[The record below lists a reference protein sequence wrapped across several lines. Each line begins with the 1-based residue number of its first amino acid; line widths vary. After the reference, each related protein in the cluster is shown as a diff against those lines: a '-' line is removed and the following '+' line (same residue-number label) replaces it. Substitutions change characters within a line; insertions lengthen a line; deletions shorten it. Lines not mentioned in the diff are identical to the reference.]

1 MSPGQRSERD
11 ADVRADAWAP
21 PDRQAVTGA
30 HEQSPRKR
38 RRRRGEAAVVPDATF
53 ESYYGKPIIKPPT
66 WSASD
71 IAGYLFLGGLAGGSS
86 VLAAGA
92 ELTGRHR
99 LGRAT
104 KIAALT
110 AITGS
115 LAALIHDLGRPA
127 RFVNMLRVF
136 KPTSPMSVGSWILS
150 AYGPP
155 AALAAVSSV
164 TGWFPRTGRAATL
177 VAGAL
182 GPAVASYT
190 GVLIADTAVPT
201 WHDAHREL
209 PFLFVA
215 SGASAAAG
223 LAVLASPT
231 SEAAPARRVL
241 VVGTAAEFGV
251 MELMRRRGL
260 SAETLSTGTA
270 GRYLTWAST
279 LSLIGVAVGGVI
291 GRRSRTAS
299 AIGGAAVLAASAL
312 TRFGVFAAGV
322 ASAEDPKYTVVPQRE
337 RLERASGP
345 ANSFR

>member
-1 MSPGQRSERD
+1 MSSGQRSERD
-11 ADVRADAWAP
+11 ADVRADEWAP

-30 HEQSPRKR
+30 GEQSRRKR

-53 ESYYGKPIIKPPT
+53 ESYYGKPVIKVPT
-66 WSASD
+66 WSARD

-99 LGRAT
+99 LGRVT
-104 KIAALT
+104 KIAALA

-115 LAALIHDLGRPA
+115 LAALVHDLGRPA

-155 AALAAVSSV
+155 AGVAAVCSV

-201 WHDAHREL
+201 WHEAHREL

-215 SGASAAAG
+215 SGASAAGG
-223 LAVLASPT
+223 LAVLAASPG
-231 SEAAPARRVL
+231 EAAPARRVL
-241 VVGTAAEFGV
+241 IAGTAAELAV
-251 MELMRRRGL
+251 MELIRRRIGL

-270 GRYLTWAST
+270 GRYLTWART
-279 LSLIGVAVGGVI
+279 LALIGVAVGGVI
-291 GRRSRTAS
+291 GRRSRAAS

-312 TRFGVFAAGV
+312 TRFGVFAAGI

-337 RLERASGP
+337 RLERKAP
-345 ANSFR
+345 PD

>member
-1 MSPGQRSERD
+1 MSSGQRSERD
-11 ADVRADAWAP
+11 TDVRA
-21 PDRQAVTGA
+21 
-30 HEQSPRKR
+30 RKR

-53 ESYYGKPIIKPPT
+53 ESYYGKPVINVPT
-66 WSASD
+66 WSGRD

-99 LGRAT
+99 LGRVT

-115 LAALIHDLGRPA
+115 LAALVHDLGRPA

-155 AALAAVSSV
+155 AGVAAVCSV

-201 WHDAHREL
+201 WHEAHREL

-215 SGASAAAG
+215 SGASAAGG
-223 LAVLASPT
+223 LAVLAAPSG
-231 SEAAPARRVL
+231 EAAPARRVL
-241 VVGTAAEFGV
+241 IAGTAAELAV
-251 MELMRRRGL
+251 MELIRRRIGL

-270 GRYLTWAST
+270 GRYLTWART

-291 GRRSRTAS
+291 GRRSRAAS
-299 AIGGAAVLAASAL
+299 VIGGAAVLAASAL

-337 RLERASGP
+337 RLERKAP
-345 ANSFR
+345 PD